1 MINRLK
7 ILIPVLVAV
16 ILFTSY
22 KSIHDTDDKN
32 KVLLRLIMQSL
43 NQGHYES
50 KSINDDF
57 SDKVFTHFLS
67 QVDANKKFL
76 TSADIKKL
84 EAYHYRID
92 DQINDANYDFFKLTE
107 KIIRS
112 RIEKVGGYYKE
123 ILKHPFD
130 FKKDES
136 IEFNIEKLKYANSDE
151 ESKNIWHKYLKYRA
165 LLKYSSL
172 INEQE
177 ANLKKDTAYKAKTS
191 SELEKEARKSVLKSH
206 DEWYSRMLKIDD
218 NDWLS
223 VYLNTITTI
232 FDPHTAYFPPKDKEN
247 FDIAMSGRLEGI
259 GATLVSKDGYITI
272 YDIVP
277 GSACWRQGEL
287 AVDDKIL
294 KVAQGDAEPL
304 DIVDMRVD
312 HAVKFIRGKK
322 GTEVRLTV
330 QKIDGQIKVISIIR
344 DIVVLEETYAK
355 SAIFDGVGYIYLP
368 KFYADFNGTGGNDCS
383 EDVKNEIIKLKAE
396 GVTGIILDLRNNG
409 GGSLQDVVEMSGLFI
424 KEGPIVQVKAKVGI
438 PRILAD
444 TDKEVVYG
452 GPLVVMVNGFSASAS
467 EILAAAMQDYGR
479 AVIVGSSPTTYGKG
493 TVQRAFDLDGFISE
507 AYADVKPLGAL
518 KLTLQKFY
526 RINGGATQLKG
537 VIPDVILP
545 DTRSYL
551 KYGEKEQDFPIA
563 WDEID
568 PLRYDLW
575 ENRITN
581 FEEIRSK
588 SEARVRNS
596 KIFQLIEQEA
606 KEYKVRQDDTQF
618 SLNYD
623 VYAAEME
630 TLDGQSKK
638 YNEILKE
645 ADHLLNPSFLKV
657 DIKLLNADTLRL
669 EKMNRWKKKLMKDVY
684 IDEAIHVLQDIK

>member
-7 ILIPVLVAV
+7 IFIPILIAV

-22 KSIHDTDDKN
+22 KSINDVDDKN

-43 NQGHYES
+43 NQGHFES
-50 KSINDDF
+50 KSIDDDF
-57 SDKVFTHFLS
+57 SDKVFTHFLG

-76 TSADIKKL
+76 TSADIEKL
-84 EAYHYRID
+84 EAYHYRLD
-92 DQINDANYDFFKLTE
+92 NQINDANYEFFELTE
-107 KIIRS
+107 KIIRW
-112 RIEKVGGYYKE
+112 RIEKVGDYYKD
-123 ILKHPFD
+123 ILAHPFD
-130 FKKDES
+130 FNKDEF
-136 IEFNIEKLKYANSDE
+136 IEFDIDKLTYANSE
-151 ESKNIWHKYLKYRA
+151 QESKLVWHKYLKYRA
-165 LLKYSSL
+165 LLRYSSL
-172 INEQE
+172 LKEQKSK
-177 ANLKKDTAYKAKTS
+177 LKKDASYKIKTDAA
-191 SELEKEARKSVLKSH
+191 LEIEARKGVLKSH
-206 DEWYSRMLKIDD
+206 DEWYKRMLKIDD
-218 NDWLS
+218 SDWLS
-223 VYLNTITTI
+223 VYLNSITTI
-232 FDPHTAYFPPKDKEN
+232 FDPHTSYFPPKDKEN

-272 YDIVP
+272 YEIVP

-330 QKIDGQIKVISIIR
+330 QKLDGQIQVISIIR

-383 EDVKNEIIKLKAE
+383 EDVKNEVIKLKAE

-424 KEGPIVQVKAKVGI
+424 KEGPIVQVKAKVGA

-444 TDKEVVYG
+444 TDKEVVYD
-452 GPLVVMVNGFSASAS
+452 GPLVVMVNEFSASAS

-575 ENRITN
+575 ENKITN
-581 FEEIRSK
+581 FEEIRSN
-588 SEARVRNS
+588 SEERVHDS
-596 KIFQLIEQEA
+596 KVFQMIEQEA
-606 KEYKVRQDDTQF
+606 KEYKSRQDDTQF
-618 SLNYD
+618 SLNYEM
-623 VYAAEME
+623 YAEELKA
-630 TLDGQSKK
+630 LDKQSKK

-645 ADHLLNPSFLKV
+645 TNHLLSPSFLKV
-657 DIKLLNADTLRL
+657 DMMAINSDTLKA
-669 EKMNRWKKKLMKDVY
+669 EKMNRWKNKLMKDVY
-684 IDEAIHVLQDIK
+684 IDEAIHVLKDIN